1 MPDGGGAAGDNAA
14 EPGFGGNP
22 ALPGVP
28 PAFGVPTT
36 EAGAF
41 VVGGPLGRPAPAGA
55 PGGVAEGGVPGCSGD
70 GVAVFALGLT
80 VGATAAPAGGAGGA
94 PLAPGTGSVFALGS
108 GWTCGATAGALAGSA
123 FGAAPPW
130 PAGSPAAPGLMA
142 AGLID
147 ALGGTG
153 ALPCW
158 ISVARCATDGGSA
171 GVAAPGAATG
181 ITPVPPLALI

>member
-1 MPDGGGAAGDNAA
+1 MLDGGGAAGDNAA
-14 EPGFGGNP
+14 DPGFGGSP

-36 EAGAF
+36 GAF
-41 VVGGPLGRPAPAGA
+41 VVGGPLGRPAPTGA
-55 PGGVAEGGVPGCSGD
+55 AEGGVPGCSGE
-70 GVAVFALGLT
+70 GVVALAPGLT
-80 VGATAAPAGGAGGA
+80 VGATAAPTGGAGGA
-94 PLAPGTGSVFALGS
+94 PLVPGTGRVFARGR
-108 GWTCGATAGALAGSA
+108 GWPCGVSAGALAGSA

-130 PAGSPAAPGLMA
+130 PAGSPGRPGLTA

-158 ISVARCATDGGSA
+158 ISVALCATDGGSA

-181 ITPVPPLALI
+181 GPPLALN